1 MRLTRWEPF
10 RSSDDFF
17 RMTMPSLFGRWPQLP
32 VEEGEA
38 HEWAPVADI
47 LETDDEYLVRAELP
61 GVKREDVK
69 VSLEEG
75 MLTIEGERKQEKEEK
90 GRRLHRIERFYGSF
104 CRRFSL
110 PDDADAT
117 LIRAETKD
125 GVLNVH
131 IPKSKVIKQKAIEIK
146 VN

>member
-10 RSSDDFF
+10 RGTDEFF
-17 RMTMPSLFGRWPQLP
+17 RGTMPSLFGRWPRMMG
-32 VEEGEA
+32 EEGEL
-38 HEWAPVADI
+38 HEWSPVADI
-47 LETDDEYLVRAELP
+47 SETDDEYLVKAELP
-61 GVKREDVK
+61 GIRREDVK

-90 GRRLHRIERFYGSF
+90 GRRLHRIERFYGTS
-104 CRRFSL
+104 CRTFTL

-117 LIRAETKD
+117 GIRAESKD

-131 IPKSKVIKQKAIEIK
+131 IPKSKVVKPKAIEIK

>member
-1 MRLTRWEPF
+1 
-10 RSSDDFF
+10 
-17 RMTMPSLFGRWPQLP
+17 MPSLFGRWPRMMG
-32 VEEGEA
+32 EEGEA
-38 HEWAPVADI
+38 YEWSPVADI
-47 LETDDEYLVRAELP
+47 SETDDEYLVKAELP
-61 GVKREDVK
+61 GIRREDVK

-90 GRRLHRIERFYGSF
+90 GRRLHRIERFYGTF
-104 CRRFSL
+104 CRTFTL

-117 LIRAETKD
+117 GIRAESKD

-131 IPKSKVIKQKAIEIK
+131 IPKSKVVKPKAIEIK

>member
-10 RSSDDFF
+10 RGTDEFF
-17 RMTMPSLFGRWPQLP
+17 RSTIPSLFGRWPRQLGQ
-32 VEEGEA
+32 EGETYDWSPA
-38 HEWAPVADI
+38 ADI
-47 LETDDEYLVRAELP
+47 GETDDEYLVKAELP

-75 MLTIEGERKQEKEEK
+75 VLTIAGERKLEEEEK
-90 GRRLHRIERFYGSF
+90 GRKMHRMERFYGAF
-104 CRRFSL
+104 CRSFGL
-110 PDDADAT
+110 PEDADASG
-117 LIRAETKD
+117 IRAECKD

-131 IPKSKVIKQKAIEIK
+131 IPKSKVMKPKAVEIK

>member
-32 VEEGEA
+32 AEEGEA
-38 HEWAPVADI
+38 YEWAPVADI
-47 LETDDEYLVRAELP
+47 METDDEYLVRAELP

-75 MLTIEGERKQEKEEK
+75 TLTIEGERKQEKEEK
-90 GRRLHRIERFYGSF
+90 GRRMHRIERFYGSF
-104 CRRFSL
+104 CRRFNL

-117 LIRAETKD
+117 LVRAETKD

-131 IPKSKVIKQKAIEIK
+131 IPKSKVIKPKAIEIK

>member
-1 MRLTRWEPF
+1 
-10 RSSDDFF
+10 
-17 RMTMPSLFGRWPQLP
+17 MTMPSVFGRWPQLP
-32 VEEGEA
+32 AEEAETY
-38 HEWAPVADI
+38 EWSPAADI
-47 LETDDEYLVRAELP
+47 SETENEYLVRAELP

-75 MLTIEGERKQEKEEK
+75 TLTIEGERKQEKEEK
-90 GRRLHRIERFYGSF
+90 GRRMHRIERFYGSF

-110 PDDADAT
+110 PEDADAT
-117 LIRAETKD
+117 GIRAETKD

-131 IPKSKVIKQKAIEIK
+131 IPKSKVLKPKAIEIK

>member
-17 RMTMPSLFGRWPQLP
+17 RTTMPSLFGRWPQLP
-32 VEEGEA
+32 VEEGETY
-38 HEWAPVADI
+38 EWSPVADI
-47 LETDDEYLVRAELP
+47 SETDDEYLVRAELP
-61 GVKREDVK
+61 GVERKDVK

-75 MLTIEGERKQEKEEK
+75 VLTIEGERKQEKEEK
-90 GRRLHRIERFYGSF
+90 GRRMHRIERFYGGFS
-104 CRRFSL
+104 RRFSL
-110 PDDADAT
+110 PDDADAN

-131 IPKSKVIKQKAIEIK
+131 IPKSKVLKPKAVEIK

>member
-32 VEEGEA
+32 LEEGETY
-38 HEWAPVADI
+38 EWSPAADI
-47 LETDDEYLVRAELP
+47 SETNNEYLVRAELP

-75 MLTIEGERKQEKEEK
+75 TLTIEGERKQEKEEK
-90 GRRLHRIERFYGSF
+90 GRKMHRIERFYGGF

-110 PDDADAT
+110 PEDAEAT
-117 LIRAETKD
+117 GIRAESKD

-131 IPKSKVIKQKAIEIK
+131 IPKSKVAKPKAIEIK
-146 VN
+146 VS

>member
-1 MRLTRWEPF
+1 
-10 RSSDDFF
+10 
-17 RMTMPSLFGRWPQLP
+17 
-32 VEEGEA
+32 
-38 HEWAPVADI
+38 
-47 LETDDEYLVRAELP
+47 
-61 GVKREDVK
+61 

-90 GRRLHRIERFYGSF
+90 GRRLHRIERFYGTF
-104 CRRFSL
+104 CRTFTL

-117 LIRAETKD
+117 GIRAESKD

-131 IPKSKVIKQKAIEIK
+131 IPKSKVVKPKAIEIK